1 MIGNKSRKTST
12 YHFKI
17 NPSMKKIIFFILA
30 ANSLFTFAQEV
41 SKERV
46 INIVSTLASDE
57 MKGRKF
63 GTPEN
68 DKAAEYIAQE
78 FKKNNLD
85 YCFGDSYLI
94 PFEYKGQKGYNVCG
108 IKKGKSEQS
117 LAYSAHFDHI
127 GTNNKEG
134 DNIYNGADDDA
145 SGVST
150 VIGLADYFKDKKTDF
165 SMVFMAF
172 NAEEIGLVGS
182 KALSENQSLNP
193 VFSNIKALFNF
204 EMLATESQFGKNAVF
219 MTGDEF
225 SDFDE
230 LINASAVN
238 GLKVYPDPYQGQH
251 LFYRS
256 DNVNF
261 VKKKIIAHSISTV
274 DMNKA
279 SHYHAVNDDI
289 NIVDAD
295 NLTNIINNF
304 AKTINKLN
312 TKNFQPKYN
321 DKVKYDF

>member
-1 MIGNKSRKTST
+1 
-12 YHFKI
+12 
-17 NPSMKKIIFFILA
+17 MKKLSIAILITQSIF
-30 ANSLFTFAQEV
+30 SFAQDI
-41 SKERV
+41 SKERI

-94 PFEYKGQKGYNVCG
+94 PFEYKGKKGYNVCG

-172 NAEEIGLVGS
+172 NAEEIGLIGS
-182 KALSENQSLNP
+182 KALAENQNLNP
-193 VFSNIKALFNF
+193 VFNNIKALFNF

-230 LINASAVN
+230 LINTNAVN
-238 GLKVYPDPYQGQH
+238 SLKVYPDPYQGQQ

-279 SHYHAVNDDI
+279 THYHAVNDDI

-295 NLTNIINNF
+295 NLTAIINNF
-304 AKTINKLN
+304 AKTIEKLN

>member
-1 MIGNKSRKTST
+1 
-12 YHFKI
+12 
-17 NPSMKKIIFFILA
+17 MKKLITAIVLA
-30 ANSLFTFAQEV
+30 QSFLTFAQEI

-46 INIVSTLASDE
+46 VNIVSTLASDE

-68 DKAAEYIAQE
+68 DKAAEYIASE
-78 FKKNNLD
+78 FKKDNLD

-94 PFEYKGQKGYNVCG
+94 PFEYKGQKGFNVCG
-108 IKKGKSEQS
+108 IKKGKSEKS
-117 LAYSAHFDHI
+117 LAFSGHFDHI
-127 GTNNKEG
+127 GTNNKSG

-145 SGVST
+145 SGIAT
-150 VIGLADYFKDKKTDF
+150 VIGMANYFKDKKTDY
-165 SMVFMAF
+165 SLVFMAF
-172 NAEEIGLVGS
+172 NAEEIGLIGS
-182 KALSENQSLNP
+182 KALSDNKDLNP
-193 VFSNIKALFNF
+193 VFNNITALFNF

-230 LINASAVN
+230 LINANAVN
-238 GLKVYPDPYQGQH
+238 GLKVHSDPYQGQQ

-279 SHYHAVNDDI
+279 THYHAVNDDI

-304 AKTINKLN
+304 AKTIEKFD
-312 TKNFQPKYN
+312 TKNFTPKYN
-321 DKVKYDF
+321 DKVNLDF

>member
-1 MIGNKSRKTST
+1 
-12 YHFKI
+12 
-17 NPSMKKIIFFILA
+17 MKKVIFFVLA
-30 ANSLFTFAQEV
+30 ANSLFSFAQDI
-41 SKERV
+41 SKEKV
-46 INIVSTLASDE
+46 LAVVSTLASDE
-57 MKGRKF
+57 LKGRKF

-68 DKAAEYIAQE
+68 DKAAEYIAKE
-78 FKKNNLD
+78 FKQNNLD

-117 LAYSAHFDHI
+117 LAFSAHFDHI

-182 KALSENQSLNP
+182 KALSENQNLNP
-193 VFSNIKALFNF
+193 VLNNIKALFNF

-230 LINASAVN
+230 LINANAVN
-238 GLKVYPDPYQGQH
+238 GLKVYPDPYQGQQ

-274 DMNKA
+274 DMNKTF
-279 SHYHAVNDDI
+279 HYHAVNDDI

-304 AKTINKLN
+304 AKTIEKFNA
-312 TKNFQPKYN
+312 KNFQPKYN
-321 DKVKYDF
+321 NKVKYDF

>member
-1 MIGNKSRKTST
+1 
-12 YHFKI
+12 
-17 NPSMKKIIFFILA
+17 MKKVISIVLIARSFL
-30 ANSLFTFAQEV
+30 SFAQDI

-46 INIVSTLASDE
+46 VGIVSTLASDE

-78 FKKNNLD
+78 FKKNSLG
-85 YCFGDSYLI
+85 YCFGDSYLV

-117 LAYSAHFDHI
+117 LAFSAHFDHI
-127 GTNNKEG
+127 GTNDKEG

-150 VIGLADYFKDKKTDF
+150 VIGLADYFKDKKTDY

-172 NAEEIGLVGS
+172 NAEEIGLIGS
-182 KALSENQSLNP
+182 KALSENQNLNP
-193 VFSNIKALFNF
+193 VFNNIKALFNF

-230 LINASAVN
+230 LINANAVN
-238 GLKVYPDPYQGQH
+238 GLKVYADPYQGQQ

-261 VKKKIIAHSISTV
+261 VKRKIIAHSISTV

-279 SHYHAVNDDI
+279 FHYHAVNDDI

-304 AKTINKLN
+304 AKTIEKFD

>member
-1 MIGNKSRKTST
+1 
-12 YHFKI
+12 
-17 NPSMKKIIFFILA
+17 MKKVSLVFLIAQSIF
-30 ANSLFTFAQEV
+30 SFAQDI

-46 INIVSTLASDE
+46 VSIVSTLASDE

-63 GTPEN
+63 GTLEN
-68 DKAAEYIAQE
+68 DKSAEYIAGE

-117 LAYSAHFDHI
+117 LAFSAHFDHI

-150 VIGLADYFKDKKTDF
+150 VIGLADYFKDKKTDY

-172 NAEEIGLVGS
+172 NAEEIGLIGS
-182 KALSENQSLNP
+182 KALSENEKLNP
-193 VFSNIKALFNF
+193 VFNNIKALFNF

-230 LINASAVN
+230 LINANAVN
-238 GLKVYPDPYQGQH
+238 GLKVYPDPYQGQQ

-261 VKKKIIAHSISTV
+261 VKRKIIAHSISTV

-279 SHYHAVNDDI
+279 THYHAVNDDV
-289 NIVDAD
+289 NIVDTE

-304 AKTINKLN
+304 AKTIDKLN
-312 TKNFQPKYN
+312 TKNFTPKYN
-321 DKVKYDF
+321 NKVNFDF

>member
-1 MIGNKSRKTST
+1 
-12 YHFKI
+12 
-17 NPSMKKIIFFILA
+17 MKKVISIVLIAQSFLY
-30 ANSLFTFAQEV
+30 FAQDI

-46 INIVSTLASDE
+46 VGIVSTLASDE

-68 DKAAEYIAQE
+68 DKSAEYIALE

-117 LAYSAHFDHI
+117 LAFSAHFDHI
-127 GTNNKEG
+127 GTNNKKG

-172 NAEEIGLVGS
+172 NAEEIGLIGS
-182 KALSENQSLNP
+182 KALSENQNLTP
-193 VFSNIKALFNF
+193 VFNNIKALFNF

-230 LINASAVN
+230 LINANAVN
-238 GLKVYPDPYQGQH
+238 GLKVYPDPYQGQQ

-261 VKKKIIAHSISTV
+261 VKRKIIAHSISTV

-279 SHYHAVNDDI
+279 FHYHAVNDDI

-304 AKTINKLN
+304 AKTIEKLN

>member
-1 MIGNKSRKTST
+1 
-12 YHFKI
+12 
-17 NPSMKKIIFFILA
+17 MKKVIFFVLA
-30 ANSLFTFAQEV
+30 ANSLFSFAQDI
-41 SKERV
+41 SKEKV
-46 INIVSTLASDE
+46 LAVVSTLASDE
-57 MKGRKF
+57 LKGRKF

-68 DKAAEYIAQE
+68 DKAAEYIAKE
-78 FKKNNLD
+78 FKQYNLD

-117 LAYSAHFDHI
+117 LAFSAHFDHI

-182 KALSENQSLNP
+182 KALSENQNLNP
-193 VFSNIKALFNF
+193 VFNNIKALFNF

-230 LINASAVN
+230 LINANSVN
-238 GLKVYPDPYQGQH
+238 GLKVYPDPYQGQQ

-274 DMNKA
+274 DMNKTF
-279 SHYHAVNDDI
+279 HYHAVNDDI

-304 AKTINKLN
+304 AKTIEKFNA
-312 TKNFQPKYN
+312 KNFQPKYN
-321 DKVKYDF
+321 NKVKYDF